1 MHWFNRYL
9 LTLAILF
16 CQKNMLKS
24 CIFKSIDFTI
34 RSRLGHTVSTYV
46 KIWIVLCVHCIICEF
61 TWNWIKVMGF
71 VKNVSQTLN
80 YCRGYW
86 NSSAYFN
93 PLCRLSHHEQ
103 MFSEPT
109 TSQLIEMRYPCVAW
123 YSKNERKGQNLKFLW
138 EDQGQIQ
145 SIIIIT
151 F

>member
-103 MFSEPT
+103 MFSL
-109 TSQLIEMRYPCVAW
+109 SQRPASW
-123 YSKNERKGQNLKFLW
+123 LKWGTPASRGTLKTRRRVKIW
-138 EDQGQIQ
+138 NSYWKIKDKANQ
-145 SIIIIT
+145 
-151 F
+151 